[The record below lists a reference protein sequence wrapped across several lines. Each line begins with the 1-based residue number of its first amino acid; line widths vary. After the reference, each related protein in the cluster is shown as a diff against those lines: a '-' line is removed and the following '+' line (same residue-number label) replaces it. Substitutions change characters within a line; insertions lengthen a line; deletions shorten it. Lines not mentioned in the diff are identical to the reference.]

1 MALQNITQFFS
12 QSFITENALTKT
24 LGEEFVLCENGN
36 VVFHWADFFETCD
49 LIKTQMESDPTLH
62 EDFKIREAGL
72 KQLALIPVWVRT
84 ENKVHQT
91 TMHDLYEKYIL
102 NQTHLMGGIDPF
114 CPIEISFISGTG
126 PFKGMS
132 IAECFNKSTYKDF
145 ILVNLLKGKLPKRD
159 FRIRL
164 KSKVLMEFGKDF
176 SEAHLVALEQITTAG
191 LLFSIDSDT
200 FMKKVSHSQGIRVL
214 LNTEML
220 KDGHGKELTE
230 LKTHLSKYAFNLLYS
245 SRKEDA
251 IPCSFGDFSV
261 QSSFDFSKEKKVY
274 LFISYEKLGA
284 GHPGSVK
291 NIQNFVSHTREL
303 VRAHY
308 QKNPKSVK
316 SA

>member
-12 QSFITENALTKT
+12 SSFIAENALTKT

-49 LIKTQMESDPTLH
+49 LIKTQMENDPVLS
-62 EDFKIREAGL
+62 EDYKNREAA
-72 KQLALIPVWVRT
+72 LARLSLIPVWIRT

-102 NQTHLMGGIDPF
+102 NQTHLMSGVDPF
-114 CPIEISFISGTG
+114 CPIELSFISGTG

-132 IAECFNKSTYKDF
+132 IAECFNKTTYKDF
-145 ILVNLLKGKLPKRD
+145 VLINLLKGKLPKRD

-164 KSKVLMEFGKDF
+164 KSKVLMEYGTNFRD
-176 SEAHLVALEQITTAG
+176 AHLVALEQITTAG
-191 LLFSIDSDT
+191 LLFSVDSDT
-200 FMKKVSHSQGIRVL
+200 FMKKISQSSNLRIL

-220 KDGHGKELTE
+220 GQGHGKELPE
-230 LKTHLSKYAFNLLYS
+230 LKNHLSQFAFNLMYS

-251 IPCSFGDFSV
+251 IPCNFADLSV

-274 LFISYEKLGA
+274 LFISYEKLAGA
-284 GHPGSVK
+284 HPASVK
-291 NIQNFVSHTREL
+291 NIKNFVAHTREL
-303 VRAHY
+303 VRNHY
-308 QKNPKSVK
+308 QKNSGNLKT
-316 SA
+316 A